1 MTVLIDN
8 RQSQI
13 EFEKDI
19 EEFIENVVKA
29 VLDYEDCK
37 VNYEVS
43 VSLVNNEEIKDLN
56 REYRNI
62 DNATDVLS
70 FPMMDFDKETKEV
83 LFMVD
88 DDLDNDE
95 EYFEEELPLGDI
107 VISAEKAKE
116 QAEEFGHGIIRELA
130 FLLIHG
136 TLHLLGYDHENKDD
150 EIIMFS
156 KQKEILELLN
166 IKR

>member
-107 VISAEKAKE
+107 VISAEK
-116 QAEEFGHGIIRELA
+116 G
-130 FLLIHG
+130 
-136 TLHLLGYDHENKDD
+136 
-150 EIIMFS
+150 
-156 KQKEILELLN
+156 
-166 IKR
+166 